1 VLELGCGGAA
11 EPTRRLAA
19 AGHLTG
25 IDISEHQLRLAQ
37 EGCPGANFVV
47 GDMTTVELDPESFD
61 AVVSLYAFNHVPRAE
76 LPKLIKRIG
85 GWLKPDGYLL
95 ATFGVSDS
103 EGVQDDWLGVPM
115 FFAGHSTGANCS
127 FVVQAGFAVLR
138 DEVSVIVE
146 PEGEASFQWI
156 LACKP

>member
-1 VLELGCGGAA
+1 
-11 EPTRRLAA
+11 
-19 AGHLTG
+19 
-25 IDISEHQLRLAQ
+25 
-37 EGCPGANFVV
+37 
-47 GDMTTVELDPESFD
+47 MTTVELDPESFD